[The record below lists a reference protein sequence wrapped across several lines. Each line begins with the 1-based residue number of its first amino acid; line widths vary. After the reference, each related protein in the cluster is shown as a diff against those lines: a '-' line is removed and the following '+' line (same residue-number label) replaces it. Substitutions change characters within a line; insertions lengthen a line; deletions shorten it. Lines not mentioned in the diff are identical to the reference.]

1 MDFASL
7 AVLSYKRPQ
16 LLQQSLDS
24 LKRNTF
30 YPHELIVHDDGSDHN
45 WFLLYNMTWA
55 RELSTVVINTG
66 MNMGVGE
73 ALHRCWACAKGKYL
87 VKLDADLQYTK
98 GWLEE
103 GVRLMDSHKDV
114 GALGFFAYLI
124 PNPQHRITRNREDPD
139 KDNTFIEIRNDE
151 IEIVHDF
158 VSSAMLIR
166 RDHYEKYG
174 PVERGSRAF
183 AGDIMLKRRMQED
196 GLLMAITPKDWM
208 KNVGFGLD
216 KSVVVTPDEK
226 TGEPTVTKIAQEPL
240 LFSGPMAISRKLKEI
255 TGEE

>member
-7 AVLSYKRPQ
+7 AVLSFRRPQ

-24 LKRNTF
+24 LIHNTF
-30 YPHELIVHDDGSDHN
+30 YPHELIIHDDGADEC

-55 RELSTVVINTG
+55 RELSTIIINTG
-66 MNMGVGE
+66 MNLGTDE

-87 VKLDADLQYTK
+87 GKLDADLIYQR

-103 GVRLMDSHKDV
+103 GVRLLETYRDV
-114 GALGFFAYLI
+114 GALGFFAYTI
-124 PNPQHRITRNREDPD
+124 PNPDHRITRNRQDLS
-139 KDNTFIEIRNDE
+139 KDNTLIEIRNDE

-166 RDHYEKYG
+166 REDYEKYG
-174 PVERGSRAF
+174 PIERGSRAF
-183 AGDIMLKRRMQED
+183 AGDIMLKRAMQEA
-196 GLLMAITPKDWM
+196 GLKMAITPKDWIQ
-208 KNVGFGLD
+208 NIGFGLD

-226 TGEPTVTKIAQEPL
+226 TGQPVVTQIAQEPL
-240 LFSGPMAISRKLKEI
+240 LFSGLLAIARKL
-255 TGEE
+255 GEVVGE